1 MESSFTT
8 ELNTIKQTY
17 DTLLK
22 RKQDIS
28 EKINMYKCKGK
39 MFPPLVKQ
47 SYTKSIQCQA
57 VNDRCLATPATPQ
70 EESEESWTINDEH
83 LTYNME
89 FNVEPKKLTFSKSL
103 SRLTK
108 QSSHYDS
115 FENIDEGYKTN
126 KWTTYYDDE
135 MIPPTKDVEGF
146 AEYNDFS
153 ERAETQNSSLDD
165 KEFNGSHNNIH
176 GDNKSEN

>member
-1 MESSFTT
+1 MESSFAT

-17 DTLLK
+17 DILLK

-47 SYTKSIQCQA
+47 TYTKSIQSQA
-57 VNDRCLATPATPQ
+57 VNDQSFATPATAQ
-70 EESEESWTINDEH
+70 EESEESWTINDEQ

-89 FNVEPKKLTFSKSL
+89 FNVEPKKLSFSKQSL

-115 FENIDEGYKTN
+115 YDEGYKTK

-135 MIPPTKDVEGF
+135 VTPPTDAVEDF
-146 AEYNDFS
+146 VEYNDFS
-153 ERAETQNSSLDD
+153 ERAATRNSTSDD
-165 KEFNGSHNNIH
+165 NESNGSHNSIH
-176 GDNKSEN
+176 GDNKSKN